1 MTALKDDNAVLEK
14 GIWCL
19 KPNQTPYFKII
30 VPECLKAFVIG
41 CSHNIPLAGHCGAR
55 KAIRNASLHHYWKN
69 LARDIRRWIRCC
81 GCCGQRKTSRP
92 IHAGVSEAV
101 LSDHVNDVWSVDFV
115 GPLFSSDNGNTY
127 ILTMSDCYS
136 RWPEAEATPA
146 RSEEIVM
153 EFIYNL
159 ICRRGRP
166 NKILSDRGAEL
177 ISKAVKRVCQKWG
190 IRKIETGGYNAAA
203 NAIVERFHRY
213 LLASLTL
220 VYDRKTRNWDACIPA
235 SLFSYRVSVCDS
247 TSFSPFLMESGR
259 DPNLPASLNMIIGRY
274 EDTNTYAQSVVTRLQ
289 DAWSAARRVQAEAT
303 LRNYSNRPRGYLV
316 AFAVGSLVDIWMR
329 ASIEHYMVSDGEK
342 VVIPRS
348 LHFSWIGPYSIIEKV
363 DDSHYVVQRNE
374 KLKKFH
380 VNRLRL
386 HHTWDEVN
394 KDTSKWYA
402 RVAKEGELAA
412 PSAPKRILK
421 EARKR
426 QAHDDIS
433 PPQRKP
439 IAPAPISTIALP
451 VTKGQHIVW
460 YRNGPRPS
468 VGKDITPFL
477 ELPFGVGLVID
488 DSNQDNLICVY
499 YGNSSLKP
507 FGQYLPMWF
516 QESENKYYWLNKR
529 IHPSHPQWTT
539 ALMGEKVKASDAIF
553 KSTPSSP
560 LLDVHMH
567 LTRAA
572 KSALSA
578 HPALNGSWGY
588 KQEELAEFRS

>member
-1 MTALKDDNAVLEK
+1 
-14 GIWCL
+14 
-19 KPNQTPYFKII
+19 
-30 VPECLKAFVIG
+30 
-41 CSHNIPLAGHCGAR
+41 
-55 KAIRNASLHHYWKN
+55 
-69 LARDIRRWIRCC
+69 
-81 GCCGQRKTSRP
+81 
-92 IHAGVSEAV
+92 
-101 LSDHVNDVWSVDFV
+101 
-115 GPLFSSDNGNTY
+115 
-127 ILTMSDCYS
+127 MSDCYS

-363 DDSHYVVQRNE
+363 DGSYVVQRNE

-394 KDTSKWYA
+394 
-402 RVAKEGELAA
+402 
-412 PSAPKRILK
+412 
-421 EARKR
+421 
-426 QAHDDIS
+426 
-433 PPQRKP
+433 
-439 IAPAPISTIALP
+439 
-451 VTKGQHIVW
+451 
-460 YRNGPRPS
+460 
-468 VGKDITPFL
+468 
-477 ELPFGVGLVID
+477 
-488 DSNQDNLICVY
+488 
-499 YGNSSLKP
+499 
-507 FGQYLPMWF
+507 
-516 QESENKYYWLNKR
+516 
-529 IHPSHPQWTT
+529 
-539 ALMGEKVKASDAIF
+539 
-553 KSTPSSP
+553 
-560 LLDVHMH
+560 
-567 LTRAA
+567 
-572 KSALSA
+572 
-578 HPALNGSWGY
+578 
-588 KQEELAEFRS
+588 